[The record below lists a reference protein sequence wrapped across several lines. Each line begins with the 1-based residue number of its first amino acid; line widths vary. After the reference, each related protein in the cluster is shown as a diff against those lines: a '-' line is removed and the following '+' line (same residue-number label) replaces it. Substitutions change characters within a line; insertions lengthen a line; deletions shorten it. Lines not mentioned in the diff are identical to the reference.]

1 MNEEDKILI
10 EKLISK
16 FKQFP
21 NNEVHKDSFATMV
34 EDPKK
39 RSFILNILVNE
50 LKLIDDIDT
59 QLYRINLKGLNFT
72 SFKEIEEKELAK
84 AKAVS
89 EKEKLEID
97 LAKSN
102 IDANILNREVAERNF
117 KSERFNKKMSIL
129 NFIFIICNFCIL
141 IWQIITSVK

>member
-39 RSFILNILVNE
+39 RSFISNILVNE

-102 IDANILNREVAERNF
+102 IEANILNREVAEQNTKNQKRNNI
-117 KSERFNKKMSIL
+117 STMVNIIIGIL
-129 NFIFIICNFCIL
+129 NFL
-141 IWQIITSVK
+141 ALMWQIIKPAK